1 VNEGTVIQQ
10 VVENSDA
17 KSVVQG
23 NTSFALDLYAEL
35 RKIEG
40 NLFFSP
46 YSITTALAMT
56 YAGARENT
64 AKQMAQTLHF
74 TFDQAQLHPIF
85 AEIEAKI
92 RSVQQ
97 GDNQL
102 NIANALWPQEK
113 YPFLEEFYSLLKECY
128 DVSITPVDYKGDT
141 ESARKT
147 INAWVEEKTQDKIKE
162 LIKKGILDPLTRLVL
177 VNAIY
182 FKGTWASQ
190 FEKHLTRNHPF
201 WLATEESI
209 EVPMMTQTQQFGYY
223 ENNKFQMLGLPY
235 VGNKLSMILLLPL
248 KVDGLAELEKT
259 LTMANLQRWIA
270 RLFEMEVEV
279 ILPKFQLNSQFRLDE
294 ALKSLGMVDAF
305 DERRA
310 NFAGMDGNEAWL
322 YIGAVVHQAFVKVD
336 EEGTEAAAATAV
348 VMKAK
353 SIPPPTPT
361 FRADHPFIFLI
372 RDNDTESIQFMGRV
386 ANPDATDN

>member
-1 VNEGTVIQQ
+1 MKTPQN
-10 VVENSDA
+10 
-17 KSVVQG
+17 KW
-23 NTSFALDLYAEL
+23 L
-35 RKIEG
+35 K
-40 NLFFSP
+40 LFIS
-46 YSITTALAMT
+46 
-56 YAGARENT
+56 
-64 AKQMAQTLHF
+64 

-102 NIANALWPQEK
+102 NIANALWPQDE
-113 YPFLEEFYSLLKECY
+113 YPFLEPFYSLLKEY
-128 DVSITPVDYKGDT
+128 YGVSITPVDYKGNT
-141 ESARKT
+141 EGARKT
-147 INAWVEEKTQDKIKE
+147 INAWVEEKTQEKIKE
-162 LIKKGILDPLTRLVL
+162 LIKKGLLDPLTRLVL

-190 FEKHLTRNHPF
+190 FEKHLTKNHPF
-201 WLATEESI
+201 WLTSEESI
-209 EVPMMTQTQQFGYY
+209 QVPMMTQTQQFGYY

-235 VGNKLSMILLLPL
+235 VGGNLSMILLLSQ

-259 LTMANLQRWIA
+259 LTVANLQRWIA

-294 ALKSLGMVDAF
+294 TLKSLGMVDAF
-305 DERRA
+305 DPRSA
-310 NFAGMDGNEAWL
+310 NFAGMDGNKAWL
-322 YIGAVVHQAFVKVD
+322 YIGAVVHQAFVNVD

-348 VMKAK
+348 VMKAR
-353 SIPPPTPT
+353 SAPPPIPT

-372 RDNDTESIQFMGRV
+372 RDNDTGSILLIGRV
-386 ANPDATDN
+386 AHPDVTGN